1 MTELVHF
8 RGWRTRGFT
17 LIELLVVIAI
27 IGILAA
33 LLFPALGKTKAKSR
47 DTYCL
52 NNLRQLGL
60 AVASYAQDYNSHLPI
75 AEENPSIPSSP
86 PLPRIR
92 DLLSPYVGDNAGVF
106 KCPNDQANWFGK
118 VGSSYEWSA
127 LNNGNIIDKPRGGFL
142 SLSPDQVWL
151 MFDYENVHIGADA
164 NGTKNALY
172 ADGHVDRL

>member
-1 MTELVHF
+1 MTGRARIH
-8 RGWRTRGFT
+8 GWLAAGFT

-27 IGILAA
+27 IGILAG
-33 LLFPALGKTKAKSR
+33 LLFPVLGRAKAKSR

-60 AVASYAQDYNSHLPI
+60 AVASYAQDYDSHLPV
-75 AEENPSIPSSP
+75 AAENPSIPPTP

-92 DLLSPYVGDNAGVF
+92 DLLSPYVGDSAGVF
-106 KCPNDQANWFGK
+106 KCLNDQADWFDK
-118 VGSSYEWSA
+118 VGSSYEWSE

-142 SLSPDQVWL
+142 ALSPDQIIL
-151 MFDYENVHIGADA
+151 MFDYDNVHIGRDS

-172 ADGHVDRL
+172 ADGHVAPL

>member
-1 MTELVHF
+1 MSKLAH
-8 RGWRTRGFT
+8 RCCWLNRGFT

-27 IGILAA
+27 IGILAG
-33 LLFPALGKTKAKSR
+33 LLFPVLGRAKAKSR

-60 AVASYAQDYNSHLPI
+60 AVASYAQDYSSRLP
-75 AEENPSIPSSP
+75 AAAENPLIPPTP

-92 DLLSPYVGDNAGVF
+92 DLLAPYVGDNAGVF
-106 KCPNDQANWFGK
+106 KCPNDQANWFSK

-127 LNNGNIIDKPRGGFL
+127 LNNGNIIDKPRGFL
-142 SLSPDQVWL
+142 SLGPDQTIL
-151 MFDYENVHIGADA
+151 MFDYDNVHIGGDS

-172 ADGHVDRL
+172 ADGHVAPL

>member
-1 MTELVHF
+1 MNRCAGLLRRF
-8 RGWRTRGFT
+8 TRGFT

-27 IGILAA
+27 IGILAG
-33 LLFPALGKTKAKSR
+33 LLFPVLGRTKAKSR

-60 AVASYAQDYNSHLPI
+60 AVASYAQDYNSRLP
-75 AEENPSIPSSP
+75 AAAENPAIPPIP

-127 LNNGNIIDKPRGGFL
+127 LVNGNIIDKPRGGFL
-142 SLSPDQVWL
+142 SLSPDQTIL
-151 MFDYENVHIGADA
+151 MFDYENVHIGADS

>member
-1 MTELVHF
+1 MTRVGRIRDWF
-8 RGWRTRGFT
+8 VRGFT

-27 IGILAA
+27 IGILAG
-33 LLFPALGKTKAKSR
+33 LLFPVLGRTKAKSR

-60 AVASYAQDYNSHLPI
+60 AVASYAQDYNSHLP
-75 AEENPSIPSSP
+75 AAAENPAIPPTP

-106 KCPNDQANWFGK
+106 KCPNDQANWFAK

-127 LNNGNIIDKPRGGFL
+127 LNNGNIIDKPRGGLL
-142 SLSPDQVWL
+142 SLSSDQVIL
-151 MFDYENVHIGADA
+151 MFDYENVHIGGDS

-172 ADGHVDRL
+172 ADGHVARL